1 MSLKITP
8 HQITFFLSAQAHSGR
23 GRVARKQRVYGDRW
37 LRRSAHSGNNSLNL
51 APGNP
56 LFPSELTQTLS
67 TVTGSS
73 YLVSFFAAAGG
84 VNTFSLSFGDVPIAG
99 APTSFPDTIPMG
111 ASDFTGDYTKY
122 SFLVTATS
130 SHSVLELGGTSTDDI
145 GPGPDVILIDDISVI
160 PSAAQVRTYVDGTFH
175 NGSTW
180 SRDASSPQ
188 TELNSI
194 NRGRGSATI
203 CAPPQGGSRR
213 KSAVAK
219 SNRLNDLTFLAA
231 LSVATAQKG
240 IANKCQIIV

>member
-1 MSLKITP
+1 MGIDG
-8 HQITFFLSAQAHSGR
+8 FAVQAH
-23 GRVARKQRVYGDRW
+23 
-37 LRRSAHSGNNSLNL
+37 LGNNSLNL

-73 YLVSFFAAAGG
+73 YLVSFFAAAGAS
-84 VNTFSLSFGDVPIAG
+84 NTFSLSFGDVPIAG

-130 SHSVLELGGTSTDDI
+130 SQSVLELGGTSTDDI
-145 GPGPDVILIDDISVI
+145 GARPDVILIDDISVT

-180 SRDASSPQ
+180 FRDSSSPQ
-188 TELNSI
+188 TELNLH
-194 NRGRGSATI
+194 
-203 CAPPQGGSRR
+203 QFGGAARERSVQPLLGASPR
-213 KSAVAK
+213 KSAVADF
-219 SNRLNDLTFLAA
+219 SRPLRCGPFSLTRSQTCL
-231 LSVATAQKG
+231 
-240 IANKCQIIV
+240 